1 MPCSIR
7 APSPT
12 HRRDDMTD
20 ARVGE
25 RERERERLGGEWFG
39 APQEGQVP
47 VRADGAG
54 GAAAKGAGD
63 VPAGRRW
70 LRRMARVLRDA
81 AIGVCLM
88 AMVPIGLTTLAFAF
102 NLSAGTYFPSPSFGE
117 VRARLMQAE
126 PLRAFAIAKDPS
138 ITPEQAGA
146 AMAALQPEGKS
157 GFSTFGLRPVAH
169 RPARSWDNIKVTADM
184 FVSSRPQFWEGPTST
199 HILQAVPAGLSP
211 QELDFLRTVATA
223 PVWREFDLVAR
234 APAMDIIGAR
244 FVVPFGDHATYSQL
258 PLLHFAGSK
267 ELAYAG
273 VSRAAYYL
281 AVGQR
286 AEAEAA
292 LKSVIGFGFAL
303 IDNATSAID
312 AVIGRVIVGIG
323 QDGLEQFY
331 RVTHDPRWE
340 SVVATEVPSKSP
352 RSIGK
357 AWSSNRPSRQEN
369 HDRLVEIAT
378 SRTEP
383 RGMRYESLFMLS
395 QSSCSNPVELV
406 FGTGR
411 QVRDAFEVAGR
422 DLARY
427 PSERALLDLALHTTD
442 RFRATTMKRSL
453 PEQVVVGAATVAG
466 IVFRNPRMAFCTRL
480 ITGGGNP
487 D

>member
-12 HRRDDMTD
+12 HRRDEMTD

-25 RERERERLGGEWFG
+25 RERERERLGAEWFG
-39 APQEGQVP
+39 APQQGQVP
-47 VRADGAG
+47 VRPAGAG
-54 GAAAKGAGD
+54 GAASRDTGD
-63 VPAGRRW
+63 QPAGRRW

-102 NLSAGTYFPSPSFGE
+102 NLSALSFSGFSPFGD
-117 VRARLMQAE
+117 VRARLLRAE

-138 ITPEQAGA
+138 VTPEQAGA
-146 AMAALQPEGKS
+146 AMAALQPMRIS
-157 GFSTFGLRPVAH
+157 GPFALRPVAH
-169 RPARSWDNIKVTADM
+169 RPARPWNNTKVTADM
-184 FVSSRPQFWEGPTST
+184 FASSRPRSWEGPTST

-244 FVVPFGDHATYSQL
+244 FVVPFGDHATYFQL
-258 PLLHFAGSK
+258 PILRFSGTK
-267 ELAYAG
+267 ELAEAG

-303 IDNATSAID
+303 IDNATSATD
-312 AVIGRVIVGIG
+312 PLIGRVIVGIG

-331 RVTHDPRWE
+331 RVTHDPRWA
-340 SVVATEVPSKSP
+340 SVVATVVPTNAPGSL
-352 RSIGK
+352 GK
-357 AWSSNRPSRQEN
+357 AWSSNRPSRQEVN
-369 HDRLVEIAT
+369 DRLVEIAT

-383 RGMRYESLFMLS
+383 RGMRYESLFLLS

-411 QVRDAFEVAGR
+411 QVRDAYEVAGR

-427 PSERALLDLALHTTD
+427 PSERALLDMALHTTD
-442 RFRATTMKRSL
+442 RFRATTMKRSI
-453 PEQVVVGAATVAG
+453 PEKVIVGAATVAG
-466 IVFRNPRMAFCTRL
+466 IVFRNPRMAYCTRL

>member
-7 APSPT
+7 APWPP
-12 HRRDDMTD
+12 HRRDEMTD

-25 RERERERLGGEWFG
+25 RERERSGAEWFG

-47 VRADGAG
+47 VRAAGAG
-54 GAAAKGAGD
+54 GAASKAAGD
-63 VPAGRRW
+63 APAGSRW
-70 LRRMARVLRDA
+70 LRHMARVLRDA

-102 NLSAGTYFPSPSFGE
+102 NLSVMSFPQSPSFGE
-117 VRARLMQAE
+117 VRAKLVRAE

-146 AMAALQPEGKS
+146 AMAALQPMRIS
-157 GFSTFGLRPVAH
+157 GPFALRPVTSSPV
-169 RPARSWDNIKVTADM
+169 RPWKDLKLAGDM
-184 FVSSRPQFWEGPTST
+184 FSSVGKGGSWAGPDYMR
-199 HILQAVPAGLSP
+199 ILASVQDGFSP
-211 QELDFLRTVATA
+211 QEMDFLRTVAEA
-223 PVWREFDLVAR
+223 PAWKEFDLVAR
-234 APAMDIIGAR
+234 APAADFIGAL
-244 FVVPFGDHATYSQL
+244 FVVPFRDDAIYYQMPILRFAAT
-258 PLLHFAGSK
+258 K

-292 LKSVIGFGFAL
+292 LKSIIGFGFAR
-303 IDNATSAID
+303 IDNATSIFDAQVGRAILD
-312 AVIGRVIVGIG
+312 IGS
-323 QDGLEQFY
+323 DGLARFY
-331 RVTHDPRWE
+331 GVTHDPR
-340 SVVATEVPSKSP
+340 SVSVIAAELGRPTPASL
-352 RSIGK
+352 GK
-357 AWSSNRPSRQEN
+357 AWSSNRPSRQEVY
-369 HDRLVEIAT
+369 DRLVEIAT